1 MAPDDV
7 VTVSVTVSNTGN
19 RAGDEVVQLYI
30 RDQFS
35 RVTRPVKELKGFQ
48 RVTLKPD
55 ESEQLQFKITL
66 DMLAY
71 YNLDLEWQLEP
82 GEFTVMLGGSSR
94 DSELQSV
101 TLKVTR

>member
-1 MAPDDV
+1 M
-7 VTVSVTVSNTGN
+7 
-19 RAGDEVVQLYI
+19 VQLYI

-55 ESEQLQFKITL
+55 ESQRVQFKITP

-71 YNLDLEWQLEP
+71 YNLDMEWQLEP
-82 GEFTVMLGGSSR
+82 GNFTIMVGGSSR
-94 DSELQSV
+94 DRQF
-101 TLKVTR
+101 